1 MNTIYHLSVKNNEAG
16 GFFFF
21 FTFFPKK
28 RGELIR
34 DDVFCVCGFT
44 VIIFVI
50 CFSTDYVTAQ
60 DVFNMHMAVPCFS
73 KCYDPDYES
82 SVSSLISS
90 VADSS
95 LVSSS
100 HLCHHDEDDDEDY
113 KIDDFQDIK
122 KHDGPQV
129 NGAAN
134 IATSQELKSANE
146 QLHSLQSG

>member
-1 MNTIYHLSVKNNEAG
+1 MD
-16 GFFFF
+16 FFFLLF
-21 FTFFPKK
+21 SLKK
-28 RGELIR
+28 GGELIR

-60 DVFNMHMAVPCFS
+60 DVFNMAVPCFS

-100 HLCHHDEDDDEDY
+100 HLCRHDEDDDEDY
-113 KIDDFQDIK
+113 EIDVYRSIK

>member
-1 MNTIYHLSVKNNEAG
+1 
-16 GFFFF
+16 
-21 FTFFPKK
+21 
-28 RGELIR
+28 
-34 DDVFCVCGFT
+34 
-44 VIIFVI
+44 
-50 CFSTDYVTAQ
+50 
-60 DVFNMHMAVPCFS
+60 MAVPLFS
-73 KCYDPDYES
+73 NNQDCSDNDYES

-113 KIDDFQDIK
+113 DDDESHDIK

-134 IATSQELKSANE
+134 IATSQELKSVYE